1 MAGAVY
7 LEITIFSFY
16 HDDRPD
22 PAIVARRRWT
32 RQWWDQHRQQ
42 YDLVPSSAV
51 FDELSRGTLAHKGR
65 ALELA
70 KTISAVPIASEVAEI
85 VEVYVAHRLMPK
97 DPFGD
102 AMHLALASFHKCDF
116 LLTWNCQNLANANK
130 FGHIRRVH
138 AILGLHVPTLATP
151 LELMEDAPDETG

>member
-1 MAGAVY
+1 MLVRRVAFCVTLGAGEGLVVNDF
-7 LEITIFSFY
+7 TILR
-16 HDDRPD
+16 DN
-22 PAIVARRRWT
+22 
-32 RQWWDQHRQQ
+32 
-42 YDLVPSSAV
+42 
-51 FDELSRGTLAHKGR
+51 
-65 ALELA
+65 
-70 KTISAVPIASEVAEI
+70 EVAEI

-97 DPFGD
+97 DPFCD